1 MDLADHGTEMHVT
14 AGRKLLLD
22 GPFPQALVLIKDGRG
37 RVRHAGETVAEL
49 GPGDLFGELAPQR
62 PSYTAA
68 TVTAITDLTVIMF
81 SSRQVKLLGK
91 VAPEVAASLLGTGY
105 IPAPVAAS
113 ESYSATPHLQLVKSA

>member
-1 MDLADHGTEMHVT
+1 MGVDLAEHGTEMRVT
-14 AGRKLLLD
+14 AGSKLLLD

-49 GPGDLFGELAPQR
+49 GPGDLFGELAPHR

-68 TVTAITDLTVIMF
+68 TVTAISDLTVVMF

-91 VAPEVAASLLGTGY
+91 VAPALVASLLGTGY
-105 IPAPVAAS
+105 LPSPPPV
-113 ESYSATPHLQLVKSA
+113 TPHLQLVKSA

>member
-1 MDLADHGTEMHVT
+1 MHVT

-22 GPFPQALVLIKDGRG
+22 GPFPQALVLITGGRG

-68 TVTAITDLTVIMF
+68 TVTAISDLTVIMF
-81 SSRQVKLLGK
+81 SSRQIKLLGK
-91 VAPEVAASLLGTGY
+91 VAPELVATLLGTRH
-105 IPAPVAAS
+105 IRTPVSVPAQRPAAP
-113 ESYSATPHLQLVKSA
+113 YLQLVKSA

>member
-1 MDLADHGTEMHVT
+1 VDLAEHGTEMHVT

-22 GPFPQALVLIKDGRG
+22 GPFPQALVLITSGRG

-68 TVTAITDLTVIMF
+68 TVTAISDLTVIMF
-81 SSRQVKLLGK
+81 SSRQIKLLGK
-91 VAPEVAASLLGTGY
+91 VAPELVASLLGTGH
-105 IPAPVAAS
+105 IPRPVTVPSQRPAA
-113 ESYSATPHLQLVKSA
+113 PHLQLVKSA